1 MTVAA
6 GGWPLAARP
15 PAVLVA
21 SDQRAAPR
29 TPDRPLGAAD
39 VDRHRVLH
47 EDPGDAAVAGPPLH
61 RLGGDRKGELG
72 LGARRTEKAKQRFD
86 RTGDLH
92 LDGDLAAGRCELD
105 QGVRQPLRPF
115 AVIKL
120 SHRLGQ
126 GLERG
131 PQSGTADGVEN
142 ALRIKQ
148 PSSAVLMERARFSAR
163 SACSEATSCG
173 RTECR

>member
-1 MTVAA
+1 MTLAKQDHVLQLVAAAVYPVDEVMTVAP
-6 GGWPLAARP
+6 GGWPLATRP
-15 PAVLVA
+15 LAVLVA

-29 TPDRPLGAAD
+29 TPDRPLRATD

-47 EDPGDAAVAGPPLH
+47 EDPGDAAVAGPALH

-126 GLERG
+126 GPPGG
-131 PQSGTADGVEN
+131 PAHRTAG
-142 ALRIKQ
+142 
-148 PSSAVLMERARFSAR
+148 AVRDLL
-163 SACSEATSCG
+163 
-173 RTECR
+173 